1 METLLV
7 NDAEA
12 SRLLAI
18 SRSKFHML
26 VAQGRIKRVKLGRS
40 ARYRRSDL
48 LAFTERLSDQAEDD
62 ATLAPMAPALSGDN
76 RGGDRQRPT

>member
-26 VAQGRIKRVKLGRS
+26 VAEGRIRRVKLGRS

-48 LAFTERLSDQAEDD
+48 LAFTERLAAQAEDD
-62 ATLAPMAPALSGDN
+62 AALAPMTSHPP
-76 RGGDRQRPT
+76 QREPRW